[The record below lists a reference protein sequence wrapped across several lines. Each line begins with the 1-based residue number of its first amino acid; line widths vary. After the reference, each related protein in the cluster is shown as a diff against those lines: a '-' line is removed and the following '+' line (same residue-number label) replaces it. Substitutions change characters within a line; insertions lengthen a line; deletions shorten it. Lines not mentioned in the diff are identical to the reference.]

1 MLCVYLLILSIMT
14 NTSMGTMIESIL
26 IFSLME
32 AAFLYKPF
40 KEQARYVL
48 GLVTILTTWNMFHI
62 LYIFIHSHVFITS
75 FIM

>member
-1 MLCVYLLILSIMT
+1 
-14 NTSMGTMIESIL
+14 
-26 IFSLME
+26 ME

-62 LYIFIHSHVFITS
+62 LYILIHSHVFITS